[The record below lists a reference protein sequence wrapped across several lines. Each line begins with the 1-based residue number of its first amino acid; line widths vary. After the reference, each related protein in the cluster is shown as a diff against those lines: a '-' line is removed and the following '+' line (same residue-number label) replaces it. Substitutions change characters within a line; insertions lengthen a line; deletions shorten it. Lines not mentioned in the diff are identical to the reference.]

1 MPSHRVDGR
10 ARIAA
15 AVALLAFTAC
25 RHAEAPDA
33 YGNFE
38 ATETVVS
45 AETPGALLWFTP
57 MEGQQVAPGNLLGV
71 IDTAQ
76 IALERAQARAQSA
89 AGRSRVSE
97 SGRQVEVLAVQRDFA
112 KRAYDRTRRLFAE
125 HAATAQQLDQ
135 TEGEYRTLGQ
145 QINAA
150 RVQQQSAAGEA
161 RASDARVAQ
170 LTEQISRS
178 RVVAPLPGTVLAT
191 YARKGEFVQP
201 GQPLYKIANLDT
213 LDLRAY
219 VTGDQLAAVRLGQR
233 ATVHVDRGDGE
244 LAAIP
249 GTVTWVPS
257 TAEFTPTPVQTRD
270 ERADLVYAVKIR
282 VPNQDGALKIGMP
295 GDVSFGAAS
304 ADTVRTPVEERG
316 R

>member
-10 ARIAA
+10 ARVAAA
-15 AVALLAFTAC
+15 AVLLMVAAC
-25 RHAEAPDA
+25 RHAEEPDA

-76 IALERAQARAQSA
+76 LALERAQASAQSA
-89 AGRSRVSE
+89 AVRSRVSE

-112 KRAYDRTRRLFAE
+112 RRAYERTRRLFNE

-145 QINAA
+145 QIAAA
-150 RVQQQSAAGEA
+150 RVQQQSAAGDA

-178 RVVAPLPGTVLAT
+178 RVLAPLPGTVLAT

-201 GQPLYKIANLDT
+201 GQPLFRIANLDSMT
-213 LDLRAY
+213 LRAY
-219 VTGDQLAAVRLGQR
+219 VTEPQLTQLKIGQR
-233 ATVHVDRGDGE
+233 VQVSVDRAGSDR
-244 LAAIP
+244 LVLP
-249 GTVTWVPS
+249 GTVTWIAS
-257 TAEFTPTPVQTRD
+257 KAEFTPTPVQTRD
-270 ERADLVYAVKIR
+270 ERADLVYAVKIWVVNR
-282 VPNQDGALKIGMP
+282 SGALKIGMP
-295 GDVSFGAAS
+295 ADVVFPSLARS
-304 ADTVRTPVEERG
+304 
-316 R
+316 

>member
-10 ARIAA
+10 IRVAA
-15 AVALLAFTAC
+15 AAALLMAAAC
-25 RHAEAPDA
+25 RHAEEPDA

-57 MEGQQVAPGNLLGV
+57 MEGQQVTPGNLLGV

-76 IALERAQARAQSA
+76 LALERAQARAQSA
-89 AGRSRVSE
+89 AVRSRVSE

-135 TEGEYRTLGQ
+135 TEGEYRTLGE
-145 QINAA
+145 QIAAA
-150 RVQQQSAAGEA
+150 RVQQQGAVGDV

-170 LTEQISRS
+170 LTEQISRA
-178 RVVAPLPGTVLAT
+178 RVLAPLPGTVLAT

-201 GQPLYKIANLDT
+201 GQPLFRIANLDSMT
-213 LDLRAY
+213 LRAY
-219 VTGDQLAAVRLGQR
+219 VTEPQLTQLKIGQR
-233 ATVHVDRGDGE
+233 VQVSVDR
-244 LAAIP
+244 AASGRLVLP
-249 GTVTWVPS
+249 GTVTWVAS
-257 TAEFTPTPVQTRD
+257 KAEFTPTPVQTRD
-270 ERADLVYAVKIR
+270 ERADLVYAVKIWVVNR
-282 VPNQDGALKIGMP
+282 SGALKIGMP
-295 GDVSFGAAS
+295 ADVVLPSLARS
-304 ADTVRTPVEERG
+304 
-316 R
+316 